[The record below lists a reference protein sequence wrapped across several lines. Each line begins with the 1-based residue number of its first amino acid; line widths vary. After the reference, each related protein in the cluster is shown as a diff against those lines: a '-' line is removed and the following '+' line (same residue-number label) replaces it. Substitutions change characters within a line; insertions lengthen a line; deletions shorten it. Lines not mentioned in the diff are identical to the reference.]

1 MGSDELRMFRKKSS
15 RHVLVI
21 EACMAEDDKRR
32 LFNISNRLRLAGN
45 DLIALM
51 RNSIEQLLRTKRYRK
66 LKALYGRACENN
78 DNALKSHLSAQ
89 MNVMQAEYGAS
100 WDYCRRAM
108 IPIGKKYGLP
118 SVFALTRAEDIWK
131 GVEKVIYADG
141 KMLRFSKRGELPILR
156 AKQIERIIT
165 VKNIA
170 GRLVLSCGGMTFSPI
185 VSDRF
190 EEEEV
195 LAMLSYLLN
204 PDSADENAVNLFNES
219 GTIMDTYRPCYAS
232 LKCEEIRGR
241 LRVFIHLT
249 IEGKAKPKF
258 SREGS
263 PRHKYG
269 TGVVGCDIGTQTI
282 AYTSDKECGLTNLA
296 ERGNAIATSEREE
309 RLLLRKMDRS
319 RRATNPDNYNEDGTV
334 KKGPKKWRCSKN
346 YIKDKQRLKALRRK
360 NSINRHL
367 AIREEV
373 NHMRSLGDVF
383 ITEPKNARKLMIRS
397 KDTSV
402 NEKTGKAN
410 RKKRFGKSIRNRC
423 PGYFQCQAE
432 MKFTSTGGKYLE
444 VPYDYRASQYDHTN
458 GEYVKRKLSQRLFS
472 LSDGT
477 VVQRD
482 LYSSFLLYNASI
494 DDTGQLILDGMSC
507 TDSFTSINRM
517 HEEEI
522 RRIRRSG
529 KKVLNSGIRVQEGET

>member
-1 MGSDELRMFRKKSS
+1 MESGEVKMLLKAFRKESS

-21 EACMAEDDKRR
+21 EADMAEDDRR
-32 LFNISNRLRLAGN
+32 NVFSISNRLRLAGN
-45 DLIALM
+45 ELIATM
-51 RNSIEQLLRTKRYRK
+51 RNNIAQLLRTKRYRK
-66 LKALYGRACENN
+66 LKALYGKAVENSGK
-78 DNALKSHLSAQ
+78 ALKSHLSAQ
-89 MNVMQAEYGAS
+89 MKVMLDDHGVS

-108 IPIGKKYGLP
+108 IPIGKKYHLP

-141 KMLRFSKRGELPILR
+141 K
-156 AKQIERIIT
+156 IIT

-282 AYTSDKECGLTNLA
+282 AYTSASECGLTN
-296 ERGNAIATSEREE
+296 RGKTPFE
-309 RLLLRKMDRS
+309 
-319 RRATNPDNYNEDGTV
+319 EDGQ
-334 KKGPKKWRCSKN
+334 
-346 YIKDKQRLKALRRK
+346 IK
-360 NSINRHL
+360 
-367 AIREEV
+367 
-373 NHMRSLGDVF
+373 
-383 ITEPKNARKLMIRS
+383 
-397 KDTSV
+397 
-402 NEKTGKAN
+402 
-410 RKKRFGKSIRNRC
+410 
-423 PGYFQCQAE
+423 
-432 MKFTSTGGKYLE
+432 
-444 VPYDYRASQYDHTN
+444 
-458 GEYVKRKLSQRLFS
+458 
-472 LSDGT
+472 
-477 VVQRD
+477 
-482 LYSSFLLYNASI
+482 
-494 DDTGQLILDGMSC
+494 
-507 TDSFTSINRM
+507 
-517 HEEEI
+517 
-522 RRIRRSG
+522 
-529 KKVLNSGIRVQEGET
+529 EGNKP

>member
-1 MGSDELRMFRKKSS
+1 MEREESEKLLKAFRKESS

-21 EACMAEDDKRR
+21 EADMAEDDRR
-32 LFNISNRLRLAGN
+32 NVFSISNRLRLAGN
-45 DLIALM
+45 ELVATMRKNIA
-51 RNSIEQLLRTKRYRK
+51 QLLRTKRYRK
-66 LKALYGRACENN
+66 LKALYGKAVENS
-78 DNALKSHLSAQ
+78 DKALKSHLSAQ
-89 MNVMQAEYGAS
+89 MKVMLDDHGVS

-108 IPIGKKYGLP
+108 IPIGKKYHLP

-131 GVEKVIYADG
+131 GV
-141 KMLRFSKRGELPILR
+141 
-156 AKQIERIIT
+156 
-165 VKNIA
+165 
-170 GRLVLSCGGMTFSPI
+170 GGMTFSPI

-241 LRVFIHLT
+241 LRVLIHLT
-249 IEGKAKPKF
+249 IEGKAKSKF

-282 AYTSDKECGLTNLA
+282 AYTSASECGLTNLA

-367 AIREEV
+367 A
-373 NHMRSLGDVF
+373 
-383 ITEPKNARKLMIRS
+383 
-397 KDTSV
+397 
-402 NEKTGKAN
+402 
-410 RKKRFGKSIRNRC
+410 
-423 PGYFQCQAE
+423 
-432 MKFTSTGGKYLE
+432 MK
-444 VPYDYRASQYDHTN
+444 
-458 GEYVKRKLSQRLFS
+458 
-472 LSDGT
+472 
-477 VVQRD
+477 
-482 LYSSFLLYNASI
+482 
-494 DDTGQLILDGMSC
+494 
-507 TDSFTSINRM
+507 
-517 HEEEI
+517 
-522 RRIRRSG
+522 
-529 KKVLNSGIRVQEGET
+529 

>member
-1 MGSDELRMFRKKSS
+1 M
-15 RHVLVI
+15 
-21 EACMAEDDKRR
+21 
-32 LFNISNRLRLAGN
+32 
-45 DLIALM
+45 
-51 RNSIEQLLRTKRYRK
+51 
-66 LKALYGRACENN
+66 
-78 DNALKSHLSAQ
+78 
-89 MNVMQAEYGAS
+89 
-100 WDYCRRAM
+100 
-108 IPIGKKYGLP
+108 
-118 SVFALTRAEDIWK
+118 
-131 GVEKVIYADG
+131 
-141 KMLRFSKRGELPILR
+141 
-156 AKQIERIIT
+156 QIERIIT

-282 AYTSDKECGLTNLA
+282 AYTSASECGLTNLA

-522 RRIRRSG
+522 RRIRLSG
-529 KKVLNSGIRVQEGET
+529 KKVLNSGIRI